1 MAEDLTKFLQEQGIR
16 VRYLHSD
23 IDNFERLEI
32 IRDLRM
38 AKFDVLVGINL
49 LREGLDLPEVS
60 LIAILDADQQG
71 FLRNETSLIQTVG
84 RAARNAH
91 GRVIM
96 YGDHVSPAMKACIDE
111 TARRRK
117 VQDDYNKAHGIVP
130 KTIVKPIREIA
141 RAVEEYQGER
151 NVKDPKAMTTAE
163 LRETIREVEKNMKEA
178 AKQLDFERAAEL
190 RDVLFELRASMRA

>member
-1 MAEDLTKFLQEQGIR
+1 
-16 VRYLHSD
+16 
-23 IDNFERLEI
+23 
-32 IRDLRM
+32 
-38 AKFDVLVGINL
+38 
-49 LREGLDLPEVS
+49 
-60 LIAILDADQQG
+60 
-71 FLRNETSLIQTVG
+71 
-84 RAARNAH
+84 
-91 GRVIM
+91 
-96 YGDHVSPAMKACIDE
+96 
-111 TARRRK
+111 
-117 VQDDYNKAHGIVP
+117 VP